1 MDILT
6 SEQALEELDK
16 LSKEWAE
23 CQKQVIVLDEGK
35 KAIFSKCFLKHKPY
49 VKTNSDAEHL
59 ARTDEEYKKIVND
72 LAEAESNLIKA
83 RYSYNNLDRYISFK
97 QTEMKVN
104 LQLMN
109 KQ

>member
-6 SEQALEELDK
+6 SEQALKELDK
-16 LSKEWAE
+16 LSKQWAE
-23 CQKQVIVLDEGK
+23 CEKQVILLDEGK
-35 KAIFSKCFLKHKPY
+35 KATFSKCFLKHKAF
-49 VKTNSDAEHL
+49 VKTTSEAEHL
-59 ARTDEEYKKIVND
+59 ARSDEEYKKVVHA

-83 RYSYNNLDRYISFK
+83 RYGYNNLDRYISFK
-97 QTEMKVN
+97 QTEMKAN